1 MIYLATPYSD
11 ASPNVMSA
19 RFVLACKVAG
29 ELLDRGEV
37 VFSPIAHGHPI
48 SLYSGAARD
57 WRFWANSCREM
68 IGLASKV
75 IVVRMPGWDKSKGVA
90 AEIAIAL
97 ELGKPVEYMDL
108 EGAGE

>member
-1 MIYLATPYSD
+1 MGYIYLASPYSD

-29 ELLDRGEV
+29 
-37 VFSPIAHGHPI
+37 
-48 SLYSGAARD
+48 D
-57 WRFWANSCREM
+57 WRFWANSCREI
-68 IGLASKV
+68 IGLASKL
-75 IVVRMPGWDKSKGVA
+75 IVVRIPGWDESQGVT